1 MSKVIVVGS
10 SNIDYTVSVERLP
23 RPGETV
29 MARDVVQS
37 FGGKGANQ
45 AVAAKRA
52 GADVVFLTKLG
63 ADANGKLLER
73 HFSAQG
79 LPLTAILRDHKAASG
94 VAFVWI
100 DNKGNNQI
108 AVVPG
113 SNRLLTAEDVRRAA
127 TLMAG
132 SRVLLV
138 QMEIESATIHEALT
152 LARRNRLMTVLN
164 PAPARPLSSD
174 LLSLVDVL
182 TPNTAEVQVLAGQPH
197 PEDAAKILV
206 KRGAGSVIVTCG
218 AEGALLVGRQDTRR
232 CPAFVVDTIDST
244 GAGDAF
250 NGALACALADGESM
264 ETAIEIGAAAG
275 ALATTKRGAQ
285 EAIPSR
291 REIEELRRCGSRRL
305 PS

>member
-10 SNIDYTVSVERLP
+10 SNIDYTVTVERLP

-29 MARDVVQS
+29 LATGVVQS

-79 LPLTAILRDHKAASG
+79 LPLTAILRDQTSPSG
-94 VAFVWI
+94 VAFVWV
-100 DNKGNNQI
+100 DSKGGNQI

-132 SRVLLV
+132 ARVLLV
-138 QMEIESATIHEALT
+138 QMEIESATIYEALT

-174 LLSLVDVL
+174 LLRLVDVL
-182 TPNTAEVQVLAGQPH
+182 TPNAQEVQSLAGPSNI
-197 PEDAAKILV
+197 EEAAQILV

-218 AEGALLVGRQDTRR
+218 AEGALLIGRQGLRR
-232 CPAFVVDTIDST
+232 CPAFVVDTVDTT

-250 NGALACALADGESM
+250 NGALACALADGEAM
-264 ETAIEIGAAAG
+264 EEAIEIGAAAG

-291 REIEELRRCGSRRL
+291 REIEELRRSGSRRL
-305 PS
+305 PA